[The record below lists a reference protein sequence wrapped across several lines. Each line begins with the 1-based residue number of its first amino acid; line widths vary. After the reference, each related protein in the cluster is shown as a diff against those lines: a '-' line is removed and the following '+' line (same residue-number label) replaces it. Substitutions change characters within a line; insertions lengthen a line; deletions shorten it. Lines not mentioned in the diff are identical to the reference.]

1 LIGLAATIAIML
13 FIIYLEGV
21 RIEVPISSQKYKGFS
36 GVYPIKL
43 LYVSN
48 IPVILVGALIANLQ
62 FFSLLLQSRLATA
75 GTNPLINL
83 FATYSNQGGQQVL
96 TGGLLYYLV
105 TPNSLGQAAHEP
117 LQTVTSILFMVVFSV
132 LFAKLWVELGG
143 MSPEK
148 AAKSL
153 LDAQVSVPGF
163 RSTTASLGLV
173 LAKYIPSVTVIGG
186 LLVGLIAG
194 VSSIFGVYGG
204 SGIGL
209 LLMIDIIL
217 QYYQTLIKEQ
227 VDELMP
233 RLGGLLGGS

>member
-1 LIGLAATIAIML
+1 MNRFKQLHPYYSWWYSL
-13 FIIYLEGV
+13 
-21 RIEVPISSQKYKGFS
+21 
-36 GVYPIKL
+36 
-43 LYVSN
+43 
-48 IPVILVGALIANLQ
+48 
-62 FFSLLLQSRLATA
+62 FSLQSYGWSWEGCPLKRLRRAC
-75 GTNPLINL
+75 
-83 FATYSNQGGQQVL
+83 Y
-96 TGGLLYYLV
+96 
-105 TPNSLGQAAHEP
+105 
-117 LQTVTSILFMVVFSV
+117 
-132 LFAKLWVELGG
+132 
-143 MSPEK
+143 
-148 AAKSL
+148 
-153 LDAQVSVPGF
+153 AQVSVPGF